1 MRFRRG
7 IVSYILWAL
16 YGLTVCAALTLQIRT
31 ISLTFLRE
39 ETLWYLPA
47 AAGCV
52 LFLFAGCFLPIRLI
66 CRKAEEKTAG
76 KRKAGRAGKRRQ
88 RKICE
93 ALYVFALFVLSLALR
108 LGSME
113 ETFSAVSG
121 SVQGQAVSA
130 VFPFASL
137 TWTTLE
143 AWLGILLSGLPGG
156 AAAAELVRCLYETAG
171 IILFYPALRI
181 LAGKIQAAAVTAALA
196 VLPVFPVSTGGGGL
210 FLPAAAVLLLSAA
223 FYLKKMSCGKGI
235 PAEWAVLCGL
245 PAGAAFFLDPFF
257 SPFLL
262 LPVWASAFVCGAG
275 RAGRRAAGMALVC
288 VSACAGF
295 FSLAAAACFFPA
307 ENPAVLTA
315 WLYAAVRGLS
325 ADAFLSSLTG
335 TPDPV
340 LFLLCCLCVFYI
352 FGFFDQ
358 KGNAGSIW
366 IPAFLLSLFFSQDKG
381 CAGMPALLF
390 WLILAGM
397 GIHSACVP
405 GRRKEVSGRPAGE
418 AERLPDGTKQP
429 DPQPDPLP
437 GSPLPNPL
445 PVPRRHARGQMEYA
459 YEPGEEEM
467 FFDIDQ
473 LKEGDDFDLS

>member
-1 MRFRRG
+1 M
-7 IVSYILWAL
+7 
-16 YGLTVCAALTLQIRT
+16 
-31 ISLTFLRE
+31 
-39 ETLWYLPA
+39 
-47 AAGCV
+47 
-52 LFLFAGCFLPIRLI
+52 
-66 CRKAEEKTAG
+66 
-76 KRKAGRAGKRRQ
+76 KRRESSFFTP
-88 RKICE
+88 R
-93 ALYVFALFVLSLALR
+93 S
-108 LGSME
+108 
-113 ETFSAVSG
+113 VS
-121 SVQGQAVSA
+121 
-130 VFPFASL
+130 
-137 TWTTLE
+137 
-143 AWLGILLSGLPGG
+143 LPGG
-156 AAAAELVRCLYETAG
+156 SRQ
-171 IILFYPALRI
+171 PR
-181 LAGKIQAAAVTAALA
+181 VTAALA

-235 PAEWAVLCGL
+235 PAEWAVLCGF

-257 SPFLL
+257 FPFLL

-307 ENPAVLTA
+307 ERIRRLLTA

-381 CAGMPALLF
+381 YAGMPALLF
-390 WLILAGM
+390 WLILAAWG
-397 GIHSACVP
+397 STAPASRAEEKRFP
-405 GRRKEVSGRPAGE
+405 GGRQGK